1 MEISEFL
8 DPLAHVDFQFKGDS
22 PTHPHLGDL
31 IDIYMDSSHFPDY
44 HNADI
49 ALIGINEDRNAINN
63 QGCSQ
68 GPDVVRKFLYPLYP
82 AGHEMKIVD
91 LGNIRAGFHV
101 TDTYFALTEV
111 VMEMLQNNV
120 LPVLIGGGNDLAF
133 ANYQAYQNLGQIVN
147 IVAIDPMFDLGHS
160 EEELNSRSYL
170 SNIILQQP
178 NYLFN
183 FANIGYQSYFTDQDA
198 LRLLRNLMFDTYR
211 LGIVRA
217 NLEEAEP
224 VIRNADIMSV
234 DISAVRY
241 SDAPGNA
248 NATPNGFYG
257 EEICQLMR
265 YAGLS
270 DKLSSIGFYETNPT
284 LDPNGQTAH
293 LVAQMIWYFI
303 DGFYNRA
310 HDFPFRNEDDYMKY
324 MVSIHDH
331 KEELTFFKS
340 KKTDRWW
347 MEIPLESDLRAKY
360 QRHYLV
366 PCSYQDYQLACSN
379 EIPDRWW
386 MVYQKLM

>member
-1 MEISEFL
+1 MDISEFL
-8 DPLAHVDFQFKGDS
+8 DPVNQPDFQFQDEPPS
-22 PTHPHLGDL
+22 HPHLGDL
-31 IDIYMDSSHFPDY
+31 IAIYRNQGHLPDY
-44 HNADI
+44 QNADI
-49 ALIGINEDRNAINN
+49 ALVGINEDRNAINN
-63 QGCSQ
+63 KGC
-68 GPDVVRKFLYPLYP
+68 GHAADVIRKYLYALYPT
-82 AGHEMKIVD
+82 GHEIKIVD
-91 LGNIRAGFHV
+91 LGNVRSGFQV
-101 TDTYFALTEV
+101 SDTYFALTGV
-111 VMEMLQNNV
+111 ITEMLQNNV
-120 LPVLIGGGNDLAF
+120 LPILIGGSNDLIF

-147 IVAIDPMFDLGHS
+147 IVAIDPMFDLGES
-160 EEELNSRSYL
+160 EEEMNSRAYL

-198 LRLLRNLMFDTYR
+198 LRLLKNLMFDTYR

-234 DISAVRY
+234 DISSVRS
-241 SDAPGNA
+241 SDAPGNG

-257 EEICQLMR
+257 EEICQLIR
-265 YAGLS
+265 FAGLS

-284 LDPNGQTAH
+284 LDPNGQTSH

-324 MVSIHDH
+324 RVSINDH

-347 MEIPLESDLRAKY
+347 MEIPLESDLRIKY

-366 PCSYQDYQLACSN
+366 PCSYQDYQSACN
-379 EIPDRWW
+379 NDIPDRWW